1 MKTLYTFFLTM
12 MLGLSLQAQS
22 LLDEVTFWVGQGQD
36 SAIFVVDFNDSSDF
50 ESYAWGVLF
59 DGSIDGLTLIQTVAA
74 ADPGFSFAENNGFL
88 NDIIYN
94 NQEGIGGQPDFWS
107 TWDGAD
113 MGNLATNLGLSTTI
127 GPDQIFACSYTDF
140 NPATYPDTPV
150 AAPNPFAFTFAD
162 VTTWIGSGAD
172 SSVLVIDFNDSSA
185 IESYAWGFL
194 YDGSTTGEDMLNAIV
209 AADPSL
215 AIVVNNGFLSD
226 ITYNNQAGIG
236 GQPDFWSTWN
246 GTNMADWTSNLGL
259 STAVAPGE
267 FFGCSYT
274 DFNPAIPPSTP
285 VAAGIN
291 TGIASS
297 TWKVDLFP
305 NPASSHITV
314 QTDHT
319 RGNYVIYLLNGQI
332 AQSGQWQPQIP
343 IAIDALPTGQYIL
356 QLMNSKGRYQT
367 SITKL

>member
-1 MKTLYTFFLTM
+1 MKTLYTLFLTM
-12 MLGLSLQAQS
+12 TLSMSLHAQS

-74 ADPGFSFAENNGFL
+74 ADPGFSFAESSGFL

-94 NQEGIGGQPDFWS
+94 NQQGIGGQPDFWS

-113 MGNLATNLGLSTTI
+113 MGNLATNLGLATTV
-127 GPDQIFACSYTDF
+127 GPNEIFACSYTDF
-140 NPATYPDTPV
+140 NPATYPDTPI

-162 VTTWIGSGAD
+162 ITTWIGNGAD
-172 SSVLVIDFNDSSA
+172 SSVLVIDFNDSTSTA
-185 IESYAWGFL
+185 SYAWGFL
-194 YDGSTTGEDMLNAIV
+194 FDGNTTGEDMLNAIV
-209 AADPSL
+209 AADPNL
-215 AIVVNNGFLSD
+215 DIVVNNGFLSD
-226 ITYNNQAGIG
+226 ITYNSQAGIG

-246 GTNMADWTSNLGL
+246 ATNMADWTSNLGL

-285 VAAGIN
+285 VAATIA
-291 TGIASS
+291 TGIEEK
-297 TWKVDLFP
+297 TWSISLYP
-305 NPASSHITV
+305 NPTTNHIV
-314 QTDHT
+314 AQTDQ
-319 RGNYVIYLLNGQI
+319 RGGSYVVYQLNGQVV
-332 AQSGQWQPQIP
+332 QSGQWQPQQP
-343 IAIDALPTGQYIL
+343 ITVQALPAGQYIL
-356 QLMNSKGRYQT
+356 QLMNAEGRYQT
-367 SITKL
+367 TLTKL